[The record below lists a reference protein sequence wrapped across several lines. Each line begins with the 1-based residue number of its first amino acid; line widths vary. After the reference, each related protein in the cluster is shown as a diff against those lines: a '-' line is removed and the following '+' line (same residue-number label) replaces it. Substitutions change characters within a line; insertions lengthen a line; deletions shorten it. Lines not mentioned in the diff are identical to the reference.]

1 LQTDQIFEKFEKIEQ
16 KVQELLEIRQNL
28 EKEILDHK
36 GYISELERELQEKVE
51 AEKHYIEEKQI
62 VRDKVDGLLRKLN
75 VFTQNTDN
83 TEA

>member
-1 LQTDQIFEKFEKIEQ
+1 MQTDQIFEKFEKIEQ